1 MRWPVLILTLF
12 IPLAAPAEEQ
22 VVAGLS
28 HDSIAITANFDGSDL
43 LIYGAV
49 RREEPV
55 PTDSRLDVIITVEG
69 PSEPVIV
76 RRKSRQFGIWVNS
89 TGVEIDRAPSFYA
102 VATSAPLDDILS
114 ETEDLRQRI
123 TTRQMI
129 RSVGAPMDVED
140 SATFTDA
147 LIRIR
152 EKKAFYSLHE
162 NAVDLRADTL
172 FSTDIDLPANLIE
185 GDYRTRIFLLRDRK
199 LVASEETM
207 IDVRKVGLERWL
219 FDLSRQQPIVYGTL
233 ALAIALLAGWLASAA
248 FRLIRN

>member
-1 MRWPVLILTLF
+1 MRWPALLLAF
-12 IPLAAPAEEQ
+12 LAALPALAKEQ

-55 PTDSRLDVIITVEG
+55 PTESRLDVIITVEG
-69 PSEPVIV
+69 PSEPVVV
-76 RRKSRQFGIWVNS
+76 RRKSRQLGIWVN
-89 TGVEIDRAPSFYA
+89 TAGVEIDRAPSFYA
-102 VATSAPLDDILS
+102 VATSGPLADMLS
-114 ETEDLRQRI
+114 ETEDLRHRI

-129 RSVGAPMDVED
+129 RSVGAPMDIAD
-140 SATFTDA
+140 SAAFTDA

-152 EKKAFYSLHE
+152 EQKAFYTLRES
-162 NAVDLRADTL
+162 AVDLRADTL

-185 GDYRTRIFLLRDRK
+185 GEYKTRIFLLRDKK
-199 LVASEETM
+199 LVASDETL

-219 FDLSRQQPIVYGTL
+219 FDLAQNQPMIYGAL
-233 ALAIALLAGWLASAA
+233 ALVIATFAGWAASAA
-248 FRLIRN
+248 FRLIRR